1 MNTNEL
7 IDYYA
12 NLLIMQYVGKPK
24 AYATIQTITA
34 MTVMPQVTVD
44 LISFSAIP
52 TSGQFSLVYP
62 IPNAEETI
70 GPFAFNVSAGTIQTA
85 VRTIT
90 GLDDAL
96 VTGDFTEGFTIT
108 LVNVPRPTYLFQ
120 VTGNTLEDTNSDP
133 VSISVVETDQTLPI
147 AVENGFDLLGDNIAV
162 GAQLDIL
169 GKYAGVSR
177 TGPGFTTVIT
187 LNDADFLQL
196 IRMAIALNTA
206 GSSLYDIQAF
216 LNQFFPEQIFI
227 FDFKDMTIAY
237 AISSEVGNLDL
248 IQRFVAG
255 GYLPRPMAVQ
265 IPYIIYTPSLDNA
278 YGFRTYDYQSPYISG
293 FNSYLDYQTDAPWI
307 SYANGIII

>member
-24 AYATIQTITA
+24 AYATIQTAAA
-34 MTVMPQVTVD
+34 MVVMPQVTVE
-44 LISFSAIP
+44 LITFTAVPTAGSFSLAYDE
-52 TSGQFSLVYP
+52 T
-62 IPNAEETI
+62 TI
-70 GPFAFNVSAGTIQTA
+70 GPIAFNATAGDIQTL
-85 VRTIT
+85 VRTIP
-90 GLDDAL
+90 GLEDAT
-96 VTGDFTEGFTIT
+96 VTGDFTDGFTII
-108 LVNVPRPTYLFQ
+108 LVGVPRPTFLFE
-120 VTGNTLEDTNSDP
+120 VTATTLVDGSDP
-133 VSISVVETDQTLPI
+133 VFIKIEETDQTLPLAI
-147 AVENGFDLLGDNIAV
+147 ENGFDLLGDNIAV

-177 TGPGFTTVIT
+177 TGPGFTTLIT

-206 GSSLYDIQAF
+206 GSSLSDIQDF
-216 LNQFFPEQIFI
+216 LNQFFPAQIFI